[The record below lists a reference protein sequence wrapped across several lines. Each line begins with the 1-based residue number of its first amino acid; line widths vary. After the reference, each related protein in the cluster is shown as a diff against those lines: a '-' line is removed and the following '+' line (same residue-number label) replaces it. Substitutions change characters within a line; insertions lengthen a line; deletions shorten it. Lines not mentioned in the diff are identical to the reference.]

1 MSEKREQDFRPVNQ
15 ILGSQPSLGPLP
27 ADQIFPWIVIALTSY
42 FIVNGIFGG
51 LFPDDFQRG
60 LWTVLIA
67 GWGIATWWILTGG
80 RSWRF
85 LSKFIGVP
93 TWTRGFARYQ
103 SLLEVKHE
111 AKNRKEKHRRHRRSR
126 SKINTI

>member
-1 MSEKREQDFRPVNQ
+1 MSEKQEQEFRPVNQ

-42 FIVNGIFGG
+42 FIINGIFGG
-51 LFPDDFQRG
+51 LFSDDFQRW

-103 SLLEVKHE
+103 SLLEVNHE
-111 AKNRKEKHRRHRRSR
+111 AKNRKKKHRHRRSR
-126 SKINTI
+126 NKINTI

>member
-1 MSEKREQDFRPVNQ
+1 MSEKKEQEFRPVNQ

-27 ADQIFPWIVIALTSY
+27 ADQIFPWIVIALSSY

-51 LFPDDFQRG
+51 LFSDDFQKW
-60 LWTVLIA
+60 LWTILLA

-103 SLLEVKHE
+103 SLLEVNHE
-111 AKNRKEKHRRHRRSR
+111 AKNRKKKHRHRRSR
-126 SKINTI
+126 SKINTL